1 MACALDPELLTELP
15 SDIVAVIFKKLD
27 AASLRATDA
36 TCKTFF
42 TLNRSL
48 VLWRQL
54 GATKFAGLELD
65 DRGMFEQPIAPRM
78 ARNCNMMGEPI
89 GPPFGNK
96 AVMANP
102 TPLGAR
108 RHAKNGDGHAKNG
121 QAKNGGNNGGA
132 VLPVAARTKERP
144 PVLRTE
150 VNWKLRYAHF
160 SRDVYEFR
168 SPFDPVQI
176 ANVLTPD
183 EVAYT
188 KCRLRA
194 DCLIA
199 NPDISIYL
207 EVGVAANADNLSLAL
222 VDFDEGGKSSVTFSP
237 DTGAV
242 IKETKVQESPRR
254 VKGSYIQPVKPNF
267 TKFEGKMG
275 MYVRM
280 GLIAF
285 FRQYATQP
293 WETTGFCVN
302 FSWAKGKRLTP
313 CLAFRDEGKYLTR
326 ITKVSQHPPFEPHW
340 HVDSFD
346 DSKWEE
352 LNWEGGPTT

>member
-1 MACALDPELLTELP
+1 MSCDGAALFAQIPD
-15 SDIVAVIFKKLD
+15 DIFAVIFGKLN
-27 AASLRATDA
+27 ATSLRSTDA
-36 TCKTFF
+36 TCKTFCA
-42 TLNRSL
+42 LNRSL
-48 VLWRQL
+48 SLWRLL
-54 GATKFAGLELD
+54 GARKFAGLELD

-89 GPPFGNK
+89 LPSFGNP
-96 AVMANP
+96 AVLANP

-108 RHAKNGDGHAKNG
+108 RHAKNGTTA
-121 QAKNGGNNGGA
+121 GA
-132 VLPVAARTKERP
+132 QVVSTRGKERREVP
-144 PVLRTE
+144 RTE

-194 DCLIA
+194 DYIIA

-293 WETTGFCVN
+293 WESTGFCVN